1 MPGLAVARGCVAA
14 DLTRSLTGSGL
25 LTLRG
30 VVFVLVRRLGVWG
43 APSGPLCGAGA
54 SRAHARNGGFR
65 PRPDP
70 HACHASG
77 ARVCAD

>member
-30 VVFVLVRRLGVWG
+30 VVLALVRRLGVRG
-43 APSGPLCGAGA
+43 ALASPLCGPAA